1 MATFKVKKVAVAA
14 TDLGGLQSSR
24 YEKLQVSYGVIPPIT
39 NGAATYANGDY
50 LVFSDVPSKSIIRAT
65 VIAHYPDQP
74 AVLEVYPGSDKN
86 VPFTLSLPT
95 GVTAPVEI
103 SYIIEYV
110 RGTGRVGTTT
120 GDNSGEGDLFTVVI
134 SASSLT
140 AAVAETQVAR
150 PAVQLLSTTQFGALS
165 TDQLVALK
173 VEEMPAITTGELRAL
188 TTSQVVAFTSTQ
200 ANALTTTQV
209 ASLTAGQT
217 AALRRTV

>member
-1 MATFKVKKVAVAA
+1 MATLKVKKVAVAA
-14 TDLGGLQSSR
+14 TDLGGLLSSR

-39 NGAATYANGDY
+39 NGAATYANGDTI
-50 LVFSDVPSKSIIRAT
+50 VFSDVPSKSIIRAT
-65 VIAHYPDQP
+65 VIAHFPDQP

-86 VPFTLSLPT
+86 VPFTLSLPS

-134 SASSLT
+134 AASSLT
-140 AAVAETQVAR
+140 AAVAELQVAR
-150 PAVQLLSTTQFGALS
+150 PAVQLLSTSQFSALT

-173 VEEMPAITTGELRAL
+173 VQEMPAITTGELRAL
-188 TTSQVVAFTSTQ
+188 TTAQVFAFTTAQ
-200 ANALTTTQV
+200 AAALTTTQV
-209 ASLTAGQT
+209 AALTAAQL
-217 AALRRTV
+217 AALHQP